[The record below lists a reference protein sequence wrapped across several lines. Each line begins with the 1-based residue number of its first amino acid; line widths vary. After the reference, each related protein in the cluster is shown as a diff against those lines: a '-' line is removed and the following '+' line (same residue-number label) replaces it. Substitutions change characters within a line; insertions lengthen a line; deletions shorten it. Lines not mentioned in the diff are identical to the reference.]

1 MNNQNLAINL
11 KDGRKLGFSITG
23 DNDGF
28 PIFYLRGTPGSRL
41 QALDFQDIAQ
51 TKHCCIYG
59 IDRPGMGLSSPNP
72 KHTILSFVD
81 DLSELAA
88 YLKIDKFSIIA
99 HSGGSAFAVA
109 CAYKIP
115 SKLKG
120 VAIVSGLAPT
130 TLLEAKVG
138 MQLGYRIFNKL
149 ARNIPGFA
157 RFMMSL
163 HKKQISNLKTIE
175 KFCKYLPK
183 PDQIILQDANR
194 ITELRK
200 WSLEAFVQGTSGAA
214 QEMRLITNPWNINL
228 ADINFPISV
237 WQGKLDKQVPVSHA
251 ELFKKYLQNCRLHL
265 LDNESHLS
273 ILYNHIG
280 KIIDSVSSVLIII
293 PISSLQFF

>member
-1 MNNQNLAINL
+1 MNNQNLIINL
-11 KDGRKLGFSITG
+11 KDGRKLGFSRTG

-28 PIFYLRGTPGSRL
+28 PIFYLHGTPGSRL
-41 QALDFQDIAQ
+41 QALDFQDIAKS
-51 TKHCCIYG
+51 KHCCIYG

-81 DLSELAA
+81 DLSELATN
-88 YLKIDKFSIIA
+88 LKINKLSIIA

-115 SKLKG
+115 NRLKG
-120 VAIVSGLAPT
+120 IAIVSGLAPT
-130 TLLEAKVG
+130 TLPEAKVG
-138 MQLGYRIFNKL
+138 MKIGYRIFNNL

-157 RFMMSL
+157 RLMMSL

-183 PDQIILQDANR
+183 PDQIILQTTNR
-194 ITELRK
+194 IEELQK
-200 WSLEAFVQGTSGAA
+200 WSTEAFVQGVNGATK
-214 QEMRLITNPWNINL
+214 EMRLLTKPWNINL
-228 ADINFPISV
+228 TKINFPISV

-251 ELFKKYLQNCRLHL
+251 EIFKKYLQNCRIHL

-280 KIIDSVSSVLIII
+280 EIIDSIL
-293 PISSLQFF
+293 